1 MEWKIYAL
9 LAAVFASLTA
19 IFSKIG
25 VKDIDSNLATA
36 IRVGFIMVL
45 TWGIVF
51 YTGAVKNIRA
61 ISGHTLTFLFLSAI
75 ATGLSWLFYFKA
87 LQIGDVSK
95 VAPIDK
101 LSVAIT
107 IFFAILF
114 LGEPASL
121 KTIAGGILITLGSL
135 VLIL

>member
-1 MEWKIYAL
+1 MWKVYAL

-25 VKDIDSNLATA
+25 VRDIDSNLATA
-36 IRVGFIMVL
+36 IRVSCILVL
-45 TWGIVF
+45 TWGIALA
-51 YTGAVKNIRA
+51 GGSVKGIKDV
-61 ISGHTLTFLFLSAI
+61 SGHTLLFLVLSAI

-87 LQIGDVSK
+87 LQVGEVSK

-107 IFFAILF
+107 IVLAIIF
-114 LGEPASL
+114 LHEPASV
-121 KTIAGGILITLGSL
+121 KTLAGGALITLGSL
-135 VLIL
+135 VLLL